1 MIESK
6 LDTTDE
12 KILKLL
18 WNDGRLSLKELG
30 EAVHLSAPAVKSRLE
45 RLVKLGVLLHYTVR
59 LDCPAY
65 GYKHHLLVELQIET
79 GKSARFLAFLQAKH
93 YHVER
98 CYQTTGKQAYFLDAY
113 FRSETEVQ
121 DFLKDMEQFGTCD
134 IKVVLRDVL
143 LTEARS

>member
-1 MIESK
+1 MFDSK
-6 LDTTDE
+6 LDETDE
-12 KILKLL
+12 KLIDLL
-18 WNDGRLSLKELG
+18 WHDGRLSLKELG
-30 EAVHLSAPAVKSRLE
+30 EAVHLSAPAVKSRIE
-45 RLVKLGVLLHYTVR
+45 RLVKLGILLHYTVR
-59 LDCPAY
+59 VDCPAY
-65 GYKHHLLVELQIET
+65 GYKHHLLVEVAIEKT
-79 GKSARFLAFLQAKH
+79 KPSRFVEFILENH

-143 LTEARS
+143 LTEARG